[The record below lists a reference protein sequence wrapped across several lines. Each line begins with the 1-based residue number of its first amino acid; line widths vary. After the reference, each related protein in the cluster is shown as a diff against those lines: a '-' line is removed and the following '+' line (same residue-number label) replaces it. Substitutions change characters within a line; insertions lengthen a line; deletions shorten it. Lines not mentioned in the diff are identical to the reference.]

1 MTVWGK
7 ELAHVH
13 EHAQP
18 IPPVS
23 MTMKC
28 VISVTVLY
36 FIIWTSLFLV
46 SSAQDLMGQKYA
58 MHDIVVGAC
67 ETVVYAPMISVLFI

>member
-23 MTMKC
+23 MTMNF
-28 VISVTVLY
+28 V
-36 FIIWTSLFLV
+36 IWTSLFLV
-46 SSAQDLMGQKYA
+46 SSAQDLTGQSYA
-58 MHDIVVGAC
+58 LHGILVDAT
-67 ETVVYAPMISVLFI
+67 ETVLYAPMISVLFIGTRMRAIA